1 MLGAHAMPSNLNQ
14 MAASQLVDPSIVR
27 LQPVVAFIDALI
39 LFLLPLVVVPRSLHT
54 LRCPTSKHKAKT
66 IKPVMSNLIEKG
78 FSTIKCQK
86 GARCFAYKRY
96 HFAGNHTFIPTG
108 SSVNRTISST
118 PCLQRGCF
126 KGSHQRAKHT
136 GLRRFNESS
145 TSYSRPVQ
153 HVELANS
160 ANRTIL
166 NPHCRSAFQR
176 SFASSQP
183 CHPIKHLLLTQENVR
198 RTCYAVK
205 SQSNGSKSA
214 SRSIYRQASA
224 SGCFYRCSHP
234 ISAAACSGSKKLAH
248 TQTSNKQTQ
257 SKNRQTCD
265 E

>member
-1 MLGAHAMPSNLNQ
+1 MLSAHALLSNLNQ
-14 MAASQLVDPSIVR
+14 MAASQLVHPSIVR
-27 LQPVVAFIDALI
+27 LQRVVAFLYAATCCGSKKFVHTRISNSKTMQVKPAKSILI
-39 LFLLPLVVVPRSLHT
+39 QQCFHNKNKHSKQIT
-54 LRCPTSKHKAKT
+54 KCPNIA
-66 IKPVMSNLIEKG
+66 
-78 FSTIKCQK
+78 Q
-86 GARCFAYKRY
+86 CFAVPLCR
-96 HFAGNHTFIPTG
+96 NQETTFIPTG

-126 KGSHQRAKHT
+126 KSSHQRAKHPR
-136 GLRRFNESS
+136 LRRFNESS

-160 ANRTIL
+160 ANRTTL

-183 CHPIKHLLLTQENVR
+183 GHPIKHLLLTQENAR

-248 TQTSNKQTQ
+248 TQMSNKQTQ
-257 SKNRQTCD
+257 QKPSNL
-265 E
+265 